1 MSITNDLHKPGKQ
14 RVFPGTATEAAFLLG
29 GIGTGNV
36 SVGARGELRDWEI
49 FNVPG
54 KGVSLH
60 YSFFAIRVQEEGQPP
75 ICKVLESKLN
85 PPFSKSHGFHSGTT
99 AGLPRFEESELK
111 GEYPFAE
118 ISLKDRRMPVE
129 VTLEAFTPMIPL
141 NTDDSSIPCAVL
153 RYRVKNKTDKKAELS
168 IAASMLNPVG
178 FTGYDR
184 FENLTRS
191 FPEGNIN
198 EFRRGKGFSGLFL
211 TNTKLSE
218 KDLKYGNLSVVTTA
232 PKVTYKT
239 HWMHKDWWDGIH
251 DMWDDFT
258 EDGRLEDNPVVYEEN
273 NRLAKIGS
281 MAVSDTLEGGESKDF
296 LFLLTWYFPNR
307 MEGWSQE
314 CCGPRCECKITQNY
328 YANLF
333 KSSWHVAEYMIENFD
348 RLYKATSDF
357 HKALFESSLPPFV
370 VDAIASN
377 MTVLRSTTCFR
388 LKNGKFFGYEG
399 CFDQSGCCEGNC
411 THVWNYAQTLAFLY
425 PDLEKDMRRTEF
437 NVETE
442 EDGKMAFRTMKLFG
456 SAHRY
461 HPAADGQ
468 LGCIIRLYRDWK
480 FSGDRKLLESVWDNA
495 KKALDFAFTYWD
507 KDGDFVLDSQQHNTY
522 DIEFYG
528 PNSLTN
534 SMFYGALKA
543 GAKMAEAMGD
553 FESKQKFEK
562 ALQEGSKKMDALLWN
577 GEYYIQVIDD
587 VNRYKYQY
595 GKGCLSDQLLGQL
608 NSHIVG
614 LGYILPEE
622 HVKKAVHSIYKYN
635 FFKDLS
641 DHHNVQRTYA
651 LNDEQGLVLCTWPKG
666 GRPKFPFVY
675 CDEVWTGFEYQVAAH
690 LIFEGFINEG
700 LEIVKAVRD
709 RHDGFKRNPWN
720 EVECGHHYFRSMS
733 SWGLLIALCGYKFDL
748 VEGVIEF
755 NPVINKEDFRC
766 FFSCGKAWGIF
777 EQKRNPQ
784 TGKPEY
790 NVKTLYGNLEG
801 ITVKAGGEVIEI

>member
-1 MSITNDLHKPGKQ
+1 MDIEYIEGVFMNRILKIALDFILLIVAYFRFCYKPWRANGRKTLVVNTLMYVYLSLVLFVTLMPVVASLPGIFNHPYKPMQMIPFDDLIHKRGDALRQILLNTVMTIPFG
-14 RVFPGTATEAAFLLG
+14 FLLPLVKKQS
-29 GIGTGNV
+29 IFTCILWTFLF
-36 SVGARGELRDWEI
+36 SLAIEL
-49 FNVPG
+49 
-54 KGVSLH
+54 L
-60 YSFFAIRVQEEGQPP
+60 QP
-75 ICKVLESKLN
+75 LLN
-85 PPFSKSHGFHSGTT
+85 
-99 AGLPRFEESELK
+99 GLRS
-111 GEYPFAE
+111 A
-118 ISLKDRRMPVE
+118 D
-129 VTLEAFTPMIPL
+129 VTDLI
-141 NTDDSSIPCAVL
+141 
-153 RYRVKNKTDKKAELS
+153 
-168 IAASMLNPVG
+168 
-178 FTGYDR
+178 
-184 FENLTRS
+184 
-191 FPEGNIN
+191 
-198 EFRRGKGFSGLFL
+198 

-720 EVECGHHYFRSMS
+720 EVECGHHYVRSMS